1 MLNKILALIL
11 IVICLPLFLLIS
23 LLIFLSTGLPIIYI
37 QERVGQDERKF
48 KMLKFRTMIID
59 ADKLQSMYK
68 NNNEVDG
75 PAFKIRNDPRFTKIG
90 RFLSHTGLDELPQ
103 FLNILKGDMNLVGP
117 RPLPSYEY
125 SQIDDKY
132 KKRSLVKPGIL
143 SPWVINGYHKN
154 TFTDWMNSD
163 LKYVKEKSW
172 KYDLEILRKGMCLV
186 FELFGREIIGRFK

>member
-1 MLNKILALIL
+1 
-11 IVICLPLFLLIS
+11 
-23 LLIFLSTGLPIIYI
+23 LIFLSTGLPIIYI

>member
-1 MLNKILALIL
+1 
-11 IVICLPLFLLIS
+11 
-23 LLIFLSTGLPIIYI
+23 
-37 QERVGQDERKF
+37 
-48 KMLKFRTMIID
+48 MIID